1 MKKLS
6 TTNILRELVS
16 EGLITDAQVSSWTAL
31 RHSLAHA
38 DNGPDSADD
47 FAKFIDNIYNCMS
60 LFYRLIGLSV
70 GYDVHKCA
78 QLNAEV
84 ALAIEGGAK

>member
-16 EGLITDAQVSSWTAL
+16 EGLITDTQVSSWTAL

-38 DNGPDSADD
+38 DNGHDSADG
-47 FAKFIDNIYNCMS
+47 FGKFIDNIYNCLS

-70 GYDVHKCA
+70 GYDAHGSA
-78 QLNAEV
+78 QINAEV
-84 ALAIEGGAK
+84 APAIEGDAE